1 MGKPP
6 TAPRTDKGQ
15 DNMSKTAKSN
25 RKAKMVI
32 RKELVEASTQE
43 WNEWR
48 VYLGKPKDG
57 MAIAS
62 FKTEKEANAFV
73 RKAA

>member
-1 MGKPP
+1 
-6 TAPRTDKGQ
+6 
-15 DNMSKTAKSN
+15 MSKTAKSN

-48 VYLGKPKDG
+48 VYRGKPKDG
-57 MAIAS
+57 FSVAS
-62 FKTEKEANAFV
+62 FKTEEEAKAFV

>member
-1 MGKPP
+1 M
-6 TAPRTDKGQ
+6 A
-15 DNMSKTAKSN
+15 KTV
-25 RKAKMVI
+25 KMTI
-32 RKELVEASTQE
+32 RKELVGSPVEE

-48 VYLGKPKDG
+48 VYRGKPKDG
-57 MAIAS
+57 AAVAS